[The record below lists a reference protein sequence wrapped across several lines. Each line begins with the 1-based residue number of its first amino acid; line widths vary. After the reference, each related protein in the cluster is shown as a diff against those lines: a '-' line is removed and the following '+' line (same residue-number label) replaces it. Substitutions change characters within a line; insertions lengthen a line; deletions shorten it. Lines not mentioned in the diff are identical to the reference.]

1 MKLGRLILIEVVII
15 VLLAAIGG
23 GAYYVYYQGQH
34 YVSSSDAQLGGNL
47 ITVVAP
53 ASGQVGGTLPTI
65 GAKEQSGTRMFSVT
79 AAVPAAAS
87 QTKSGSTSG
96 AAGATNLSPVP
107 VTAPVTGRLA
117 SLSIVSGQLVQAG
130 QPVAQI
136 VSEQINSVTANIQ
149 ETEVNAI
156 HVGQYVDV
164 YVNAYP
170 GDTFPG
176 RVEAIVPATQA
187 SLSILPSTQSSG
199 TFTPV
204 TQRVPVI
211 IRFENPNGARLYM
224 GMSVEVR
231 VHISGNQ

>member
-1 MKLGRLILIEVVII
+1 MKLGRLILIELVII

-23 GAYYVYYQGQH
+23 GAYYFYYQGQH
-34 YVSSSDAQLGGNL
+34 YVTSSDAQLGGNL

-53 ASGQVGGTLPTI
+53 ATGRVSGSLPEI
-65 GAKEQSGTRMFSVT
+65 GVKEQSGARMF
-79 AAVPAAAS
+79 AVSATIATTTT
-87 QTKSGSTSG
+87 QTKTGSTSG
-96 AAGATNLSPVP
+96 SALTTSSLVP
-107 VTAPVTGRLA
+107 VTAPAAGRLA
-117 SLSIVSGQLVQAG
+117 SLSIVPGQFVLVG

-136 VSEQINSVTANIQ
+136 VSEQVNTVTANIH
-149 ETEVNAI
+149 ETEINSI

-187 SLSILPSTQSSG
+187 SLSLLPSTQSSG

-224 GMSVEVR
+224 GMSVDVR